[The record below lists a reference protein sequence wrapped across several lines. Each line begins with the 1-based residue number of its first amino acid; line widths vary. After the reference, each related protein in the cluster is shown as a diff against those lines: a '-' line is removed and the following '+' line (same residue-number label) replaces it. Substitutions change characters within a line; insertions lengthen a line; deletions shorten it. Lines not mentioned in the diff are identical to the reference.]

1 MPGGVSEEV
10 SGRVPEM
17 GGQYPE
23 FHLFDPLPC
32 WGLYLRHIDGVRCDG
47 VRMSCREPDA
57 RPVTAWEDAG
67 NIDCGEPKASAMTAG
82 EETRNAACGE
92 PEASAMTAEKATRD
106 AFRGEP
112 GAGIMA
118 AEEDEGNAACQEPD
132 AGTEREDVG
141 NVCE

>member
-1 MPGGVSEEV
+1 MEDVSLKDCVFEMPGGVSEEV

-47 VRMSCREPDA
+47 VRRSCREPDA

-67 NIDCGEPKASAMTAG
+67 NIDCGEPK
-82 EETRNAACGE
+82 
-92 PEASAMTAEKATRD
+92 ASAMTAEKATRD